1 MKVILFGG
9 AESGEGIKEMKM
21 IERVIK
27 REKPKQVL
35 HIPFARLTTREVEW
49 QGDWYHRN
57 IKHPGIAYLSAES
70 KADMAKLSK
79 PLIFISGGSSIMN
92 LHAVLKK
99 NPKLVRLIKNAS
111 CIIGESA
118 GAKILGKHFR
128 ISASDPKSKMAKG
141 LNVIKDTVIEAHYTQ
156 RKREK
161 ILELDMEEAPVLYGI
176 GIDTVTA
183 IEFATETFPNK
194 IKKLGGGKVVIR
206 EQVR

>member
-9 AESGEGIKEMKM
+9 AETGEGIKEMKM

-35 HIPFARLTTREVEW
+35 HIPSARVTTKEPEW
-49 QGDWYHRN
+49 QGDWYHKN
-57 IKHPGIAYLSAES
+57 IKHPGIIYLNSEN
-70 KADMAKLSK
+70 KVDMAKVK
-79 PLIFISGGSSIMN
+79 NPLIFISGGSSIMN

-118 GAKILGKHFR
+118 GAKMLGAYFR
-128 ISASDPKSKMAKG
+128 VSGSDPKSKMAKG
-141 LNVIKDTVIEAHYTQ
+141 LNLIKDTAIEAHYTQ

-161 ILELDMEEAPVLYGI
+161 ILELDMEEAPVRFGV
-176 GIDTVTA
+176 GIDTITA
-183 IEFATETFPNK
+183 LEFDTETFPTK
-194 IKKLGGGKVVIR
+194 IKKIGKGKVVIR